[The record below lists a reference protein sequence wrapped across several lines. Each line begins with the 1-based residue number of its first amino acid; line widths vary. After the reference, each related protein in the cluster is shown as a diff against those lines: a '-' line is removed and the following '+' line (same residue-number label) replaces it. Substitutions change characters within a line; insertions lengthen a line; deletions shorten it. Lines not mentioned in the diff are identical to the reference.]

1 MGIKSISTTLCLSR
15 NTVRRYI
22 RAYQDLGKSI
32 QELLRLDEEHLH
44 DLLFDGK
51 NTEVPPS
58 KKETDLHHLLPMYS
72 SRLRGKKVTKKM
84 LYEEYRKEHPDG
96 YCYSS
101 FCTQL
106 RAFMHRDRA
115 VGHVEHIPGD
125 QMYIDYAGD
134 KLYIKDSRTGEDIP
148 CEVAV
153 TILLCS
159 GLTYVEAE
167 ASQRKEDLIKACE
180 NAILYYGGAP
190 VALVPDNLKAAV
202 ARLDKIEPVI
212 REDFAEFAEHYECCV
227 YPARVRHPQDKALVE
242 NAVKLAYREIYPAP
256 ENKVFHSLS
265 NLNKVLHE
273 ALEDFNNRL
282 PVRCSRRAKV
292 STSDIPLIE
301 SYACL
306 IRQVRQGAF
315 YQSLSYL
322 QRVSRIQL
330 PADAVDAAQ
339 W

>member
-1 MGIKSISTTLCLSR
+1 M
-15 NTVRRYI
+15 
-22 RAYQDLGKSI
+22 
-32 QELLRLDEEHLH
+32 
-44 DLLFDGK
+44 
-51 NTEVPPS
+51 
-58 KKETDLHHLLPMYS
+58 
-72 SRLRGKKVTKKM
+72 
-84 LYEEYRKEHPDG
+84 
-96 YCYSS
+96 
-101 FCTQL
+101 
-106 RAFMHRDRA
+106 
-115 VGHVEHIPGD
+115 
-125 QMYIDYAGD
+125 
-134 KLYIKDSRTGEDIP
+134 
-148 CEVAV
+148 AV
-153 TILLCS
+153 TILPCS
-159 GLTYVEAE
+159 GLTYVEAV

-202 ARLDKIEPVI
+202 ARPDKIEPVI
-212 REDFAEFAEHYECCV
+212 QEDFAEFAEHYGCCV

-242 NAVKLAYREIYPAP
+242 NAVKLAYREIYPAM

-265 NLNKVLHE
+265 NLNKMLHE

-282 PVRCSRRAKV
+282 PVRRSRRAKV

-315 YQSLSYL
+315 HQSLSYL

-330 PADAVDAAQ
+330 PADAVDVAQ